1 MHAAVL
7 RYFEAVAEE
16 GSIRRA
22 SERIHISAS
31 AVNRQILKLEDQFG
45 VPLFERH
52 PEGMRL
58 TEAGKLVLR
67 HARNTLH
74 EFGRLRGD
82 IDNLVDVVSG
92 GVTVAT
98 LDNPTVQFLPEAVA
112 QFVALHPKAQV
123 RVASCDSV
131 EAMHSVCQ
139 GTADLGLTFSPV
151 CHRGITVLKHVECP
165 MCVVMRPDHELASRA
180 SVSLEECG
188 AHRLIYQDPADAMQL
203 SVGNEMEAF
212 KRVHKPTAVSN
223 TRAMVKHLLLEGVG
237 ISFSTKLEFSE
248 ALAEGSLIAVPLEGK
263 RMSELR
269 LCLVA
274 PAQRLPTVAGNAM
287 ADHLQKA
294 LACFAT
300 ANFTTTAAT
309 TEPDAGSGQ

>member
-7 RYFEAVAEE
+7 RYFEAVAED

-22 SERIHISAS
+22 SERVHISAS

-45 VPLFERH
+45 VLLFERH

-67 HARNTLH
+67 HARDTLH
-74 EFGRLRGD
+74 DFARLRGD
-82 IDNLVDVVSG
+82 IDNLRGIVSG
-92 GVTVAT
+92 GVSIAT
-98 LDNPTVQFLPEAVA
+98 LDNPTVQFLPEAIA

-123 RVASCDSV
+123 RVSACDSI

-151 CHRGITVLKHVECP
+151 CRRGITVLKRIDCP
-165 MCVVMRPDHELASRA
+165 MCAVMRPDHELASRA

-188 AHRLIYQDPADAMQL
+188 THRLIYQDPVDTMEL
-203 SVGNEMEAF
+203 VVGNEMEAF
-212 KRVHKPTAVSN
+212 RRVHKPAAVSN
-223 TRAMVKHLLLEGVG
+223 TRAMVKRLLLQGAG
-237 ISFSTKLEFSE
+237 IAFSTKLEFSE
-248 ALAEGSLIAVPLEGK
+248 ALADGSLIAVPLEGK

-274 PAQRLPTVAGNAM
+274 PAERVPTVAGNAM

-294 LACFAT
+294 LAYFA
-300 ANFTTTAAT
+300 NGVDRGD
-309 TEPDAGSGQ
+309 ES

>member
-22 SERIHISAS
+22 ADRLYISAS

-52 PEGMRL
+52 PEGMRV

-67 HARNTLH
+67 HARDTLH
-74 EFGRLRGD
+74 DFARLRGD
-82 IDNLVDVVSG
+82 IDNLRGIVAGD
-92 GVTVAT
+92 VTVAT
-98 LDNPTVQFLPEAVA
+98 LDNPTVRFLPEAVA
-112 QFVALHPKAQV
+112 QFVALHPKAHV
-123 RVASCDSV
+123 RVDACDAV
-131 EAMHSVCQ
+131 EAMHSVCR

-151 CHRGITVLKHVECP
+151 CRRGITVLKQVECP

-188 AHRLIYQDPADAMQL
+188 THRLIYRDPADAMQPV
-203 SVGNEMEAF
+203 VGNEMEAF

-223 TRAMVKHLLLEGVG
+223 TQAMVKHLLLEGVG

-248 ALAEGSLIAVPLEGK
+248 ALADGSLIAVPLEGK

-274 PAQRLPTVAGNAM
+274 PAERLPTVAGTAM
-287 ADHLQKA
+287 ADHLGKA
-294 LACFAT
+294 LACFADGDERQ
-300 ANFTTTAAT
+300 AA
-309 TEPDAGSGQ
+309 